1 MDKNLEASDKVAQW
15 LEVVERL
22 NASEPSLADRKVL
35 QGIVRV
41 IPEAG

>member
-1 MDKNLEASDKVAQW
+1 MDKHLEASDVVAQW

-35 QGIVRV
+35 QGIARV

>member
-1 MDKNLEASDKVAQW
+1 MDNHLEAGDLVAQW
-15 LEVVERL
+15 LELVERL